1 MSLFIDTATNNV
13 TATVSVESH
22 PSGEEPSLLELQST
36 PNGTNVYVANF
47 MDPNPTVSVINTSTN
62 TVTATI
68 FVRDYPEVV
77 AVTPDGT
84 KVYMTNIDLTMFL

>member
-1 MSLFIDTATNNV
+1 
-13 TATVSVESH
+13 
-22 PSGEEPSLLELQST
+22 
-36 PNGTNVYVANF
+36 